1 MVEATTILPAAATAI
16 QQQQQG
22 ISTRSRRKRCNSDIC
37 NDTNNNAALIEEENA
52 GRELPSLLQDQHQ
65 QESMEGTMSRQV
77 LESSDIQLSL
87 DVFWT
92 GAESGTRSAKRL
104 PLDAISGVS
113 DLRGLFRNL
122 ICGAFPGG
130 PASLPDYLTSCQY
143 YKFAPAADFASFPG
157 DAINTRFRLVATFL
171 GWEVNVAEREL
182 GGAPDPE
189 RKLLVT
195 VAEFETEPVEL
206 SDGTEVIA
214 TMVTYPTVSVQRDFL
229 DEALQRLTAA
239 VTAAGSGARPAV
251 VGMVGSPLEDD
262 ATSAAT
268 GAQLHF

>member
-1 MVEATTILPAAATAI
+1 MVQATQLAATGVE
-16 QQQQQG
+16 QQQQER
-22 ISTRSRRKRCNSDIC
+22 STRNRKRCNSDIC
-37 NDTNNNAALIEEENA
+37 QDNTTKSNASIVEQQQLF
-52 GRELPSLLQDQHQ
+52 QTQHQ
-65 QESMEGTMSRQV
+65 QESVECTMSRHI

-113 DLRGLFRNL
+113 DLRGLFKNL

-130 PASLPDYLTSCQY
+130 AASLPDYLTSCQY

-182 GGAPDPE
+182 GGVPDPE

-239 VTAAGSGARPAV
+239 VAAAGSGARPAAM
-251 VGMVGSPLEDD
+251 GLGSPLEDD

-268 GAQLHF
+268 RTQLLF

>member
-1 MVEATTILPAAATAI
+1 MVQTTRALAHAVAAAE
-16 QQQQQG
+16 QG
-22 ISTRSRRKRCNSDIC
+22 LSSRKRCNSD
-37 NDTNNNAALIEEENA
+37 TNNNNVSLALEEENFN
-52 GRELPSLLQDQHQ
+52 RDSPPLLQTQHQ
-65 QESMEGTMSRQV
+65 QESIECTISRHI
-77 LESSDIQLSL
+77 LDSSDIQLSL

-92 GAESGTRSAKRL
+92 GAESGTRSSKRL

-113 DLRGLFRNL
+113 DLRGLFKHL
-122 ICGAFPGG
+122 ICSAFPGG
-130 PASLPDYLTSCQY
+130 DASLPDYLTSCQY

-182 GGAPDPE
+182 GGIPDPE

-229 DEALQRLTAA
+229 DEALQRLTSA
-239 VTAAGSGARPAV
+239 VAAAGSGGRPVAAA
-251 VGMVGSPLEDD
+251 GMMMMMTGSPLEDD
-262 ATSAAT
+262 ATSAVTRAH
-268 GAQLHF
+268 LHF

>member
-1 MVEATTILPAAATAI
+1 MVEATQLATAPAAVE
-16 QQQQQG
+16 QG
-22 ISTRSRRKRCNSDIC
+22 RKPCNSGVCSLKNNSSKKVID
-37 NDTNNNAALIEEENA
+37 DTTHS
-52 GRELPSLLQDQHQ
+52 ELPHVQNQHQ
-65 QESMEGTMSRQV
+65 QESMECSMSRHV
-77 LESSDIQLSL
+77 VESADIKLSL

-92 GAESGTRSAKRL
+92 GAESGVRSFKRL

-113 DLRGLFRNL
+113 DLRGLFKNL
-122 ICGAFPGG
+122 ISGAFPGG
-130 PASLPDYLTSCQY
+130 VSELPDYLTSSQY

-171 GWEVNVAEREL
+171 GWEVNVAERKL
-182 GGAPDPE
+182 GGIPDLE

-229 DEALQRLTAA
+229 NEALQRLTAA
-239 VTAAGSGARPAV
+239 VAAAGDGARPAV
-251 VGMVGSPLEDD
+251 VEMMDSPLEDD

-268 GAQLHF
+268 RAQLRF

>member
-1 MVEATTILPAAATAI
+1 MVEATQLVAGPTAVE
-16 QQQQQG
+16 QQQRV
-22 ISTRSRRKRCNSDIC
+22 STGGRKRCNSSVC
-37 NDTNNNAALIEEENA
+37 NQNNNNSNKLVEDTAHSEQPRIQNH
-52 GRELPSLLQDQHQ
+52 HQ
-65 QESMEGTMSRQV
+65 QESMECSMSRHV
-77 LESSDIQLSL
+77 VESTDIKLSL

-92 GAESGTRSAKRL
+92 GAESGIRSSKRL

-113 DLRGLFRNL
+113 DLRGLFKNL
-122 ICGAFPGG
+122 ITGAFPGG
-130 PASLPDYLTSCQY
+130 LATLPDYLTSSQY
-143 YKFAPAADFASFPG
+143 YKFAPATDFASFPG

-171 GWEVNVAEREL
+171 GWEVNVAERIL
-182 GGAPDPE
+182 GGVPDLE

-229 DEALQRLTAA
+229 NEALQRLTAA
-239 VTAAGSGARPAV
+239 VAAAGDGARPTIV
-251 VGMVGSPLEDD
+251 VMLGDPLEDD

-268 GAQLHF
+268 RAQLHF